1 MKIALVH
8 DHFLEFGGAERVAVA
23 LHDIYPDA
31 DFYTAAYNKSVT
43 DRYIPGFDK
52 WNVHT
57 SWVSKIPF
65 YQKLYSPLRFLAP
78 LIWESFDFSKYDL
91 VISSSGWFMS
101 KGIKTLRPFDY
112 AQDSGQAPTIH
123 ISYVHHPPGYLYG
136 YQTAVEWQKYWP
148 VKVYALIIN
157 HFLRMWDYS
166 SSARADIILTNSH
179 ETAGRIKKFY
189 RRDSIVVYPPVNIP
203 VRVDRDRP
211 LHEYYVT
218 TSRLAFKK
226 HVDVLIKAANKK
238 KFTLKIIG
246 TGRDEEYLKSIA
258 GSTIEFVGYL
268 PDDQFDK
275 VLSGAKAFL
284 NAAQEEEFGIA
295 PVEAMGRGV
304 PVIAYA
310 SGGLKETVHDG
321 GNGYLFEELSEDSLI
336 TAINK
341 LEKLS
346 EKHYQEMRKNARKE
360 AEKYSADIFKQNIL
374 AIVKN
379 KVATY

>member
-23 LHDIYPDA
+23 LHDIFPDA

-43 DRYIPGFDK
+43 DRYIPGFNK
-52 WNVHT
+52 WKVHT

-65 YQKLYSPLRFLAP
+65 YKKLYSPLRFLAP
-78 LIWESFDFSKYDL
+78 FIWESFDFSKYDL

-101 KGIKTLRPFDY
+101 KGIKTKK
-112 AQDSGQAPTIH
+112 PTIH

-148 VKVYALIIN
+148 VKVYALLIN

-166 SSARADIILTNSH
+166 SSARPDVILANSH
-179 ETAGRIKKFY
+179 ETAGRIQKFY
-189 RRDSIVVYPPVNIP
+189 RRESTVVYPPVQIP
-203 VRVDRDRP
+203 DNVP
-211 LHEYYVT
+211 TYTAQKEEYFVT

-226 HVDVLIKAANKK
+226 HVDVLIKATNKK
-238 KFTLKIIG
+238 KFTLKVIG

-258 GSTIEFVGYL
+258 GDTVEFVGYL
-268 PDDQFDK
+268 PDNEFDS
-275 VLSGAKAFL
+275 VISGAKAFL

-304 PVIAYA
+304 PVIAYS
-310 SGGLKETVHDG
+310 SGGLKETVHNG
-321 GNGYLFEELSEDSLI
+321 KNGYLFEELSEDSLI

-341 LEKLS
+341 LERLS
-346 EKHYQEMRKNARKE
+346 DKDYSEMRRNARKE
-360 AEKYSADIFKQNIL
+360 AEKYSEEIFKKKIQD
-374 AIVKN
+374 IVKN
-379 KVATY
+379 KS